1 MKLFRWTCA
10 LIRGSIA
17 NSIVI
22 FVIVAAFAGWMAFVY
37 LNNDG
42 VITGVVV
49 DGSGH
54 PVSNAR
60 VLVREKTLQLI
71 KPPIGTDTNSKG
83 VYRFKDMKIIEFLI
97 SARKD
102 GYKSPE
108 PVHYHLY
115 FKGQHF
121 KVPKPLVLTKE

>member
-1 MKLFRWTCA
+1 MRFFKWVRA
-10 LIRGSIA
+10 AIRANIA
-17 NSIVI
+17 NSVVI
-22 FVIVAAFAGWMAFVY
+22 FVILAAFVGWLSFVN
-37 LNNDG
+37 LNG
-42 VITGVVV
+42 GGLITGVVV
-49 DGSGH
+49 DGNGN
-54 PVSNAR
+54 PVAGAR

-71 KPPIGTDTNSKG
+71 KPPVGTDTDARG

-102 GYKSPE
+102 GYKSGE

-115 FKGQHF
+115 FKGEHF

>member
-1 MKLFRWTCA
+1 MKFFRWVGA
-10 LIRGSIA
+10 LISGSLA

-22 FVIVAAFAGWMAFVY
+22 FVILAALVGWLAFVS

-49 DGSGH
+49 DGKGN
-54 PVSNAR
+54 PVAGAR

-71 KPPIGTDTNSKG
+71 KPPVGTDTDSKG

-102 GYKSPE
+102 GYKSAQPA
-108 PVHYHLY
+108 HYHLY
-115 FKGQHF
+115 FKGEHF

>member
-1 MKLFRWTCA
+1 MKLVKSIGDV
-10 LIRGSIA
+10 IRGSIA

-22 FVIVAAFAGWMAFVY
+22 FVIVAALVGWLVFVN

-42 VITGVVV
+42 VITGRVV
-49 DGSGH
+49 DSTGS
-54 PVSNAR
+54 PVADAR

-71 KPPIGTDTNSKG
+71 KPPVGTDTDANG
-83 VYRFKDMKIIEFLI
+83 VFRFKDMKIIEFLI

-102 GYKSPE
+102 GYTSPE

-115 FKGQHF
+115 FKGEHF